1 MNLLYYCLPSPN
13 YAEHVKVIN
22 FLNKIGVEITSADVH
37 GRALVKVSCPGLVA
51 VKLHGY
57 TDVYKVTAPRGEMY
71 VRVSDTLLP
80 NGYYLSKVYTNLEEV
95 EGNHADT

>member
-1 MNLLYYCLPSPN
+1 MSLRYYCLPSPN
-13 YAEHVKVIN
+13 YAEHVKIIN
-22 FLNKIGVEITSADVH
+22 FLNKIGVEITSADVN
-37 GRALVKVSCPGLVA
+37 GRALVKVSCPGSVA

-57 TDVYKVTAPRGEMY
+57 VDVYKVTAPRGEMY

-80 NGYYLSKVYTNLEEV
+80 NGYYLSNVYSSLEEA